1 MKIDRIIKAS
11 ALLLAMTAAV
21 AAAGCQK
28 EESSSKKES
37 APTASSSQAETS
49 SETSK
54 DKSSDAAASSKPEE
68 SSEEASKSNIPEE
81 ESGPIPEI
89 SDPTPDSDG
98 ETVNGIFIYDN
109 KSYEM
114 FYGYKD
120 LAEEYSKAIS
130 TVKKD
135 LGSGI
140 KVYNVLVP
148 THVAIDLPSKFDD
161 MCSDQNEYINDII
174 NAYTEDI
181 TPVSTYNK
189 LKHHCNE
196 YLYFNTDHHWTALG
210 AYYAYQEFARVAG
223 IDAVQLSDL
232 KEGRIEGYQGSL
244 AAISGV
250 ETLKDDYVTYYT
262 SDKDIDTTL
271 YDGDGTNP
279 RDYSLI
285 HSYAEGANAYGVF
298 LGGDTPI
305 LTTKNKQGNGKKIAV
320 IKESYGNAFS
330 PFIAYTYSEA
340 HFIDFRYVSINLK
353 SYLEQNG
360 IDEVIF
366 INNTMAT
373 ATPARCEEMIGLAS
387 GIAYTADN
395 TADEEASE
403 DNTAEN
409 DTEEEDTT
417 DNDTAAPDTYD
428 EGTDGDTDEGAADY
442 TDDNTEGYTGTDD
455 AEGYTGTDDAE
466 GYTGTDDAE
475 GYTGTEDNT
484 GDYEDDNGDNEET
497 NDTNV
502 EE

>member
-417 DNDTAAPDTYD
+417 DNDTAAPYTYD
-428 EGTDGDTDEGAADY
+428 EGTDGDTEEGAADY

-455 AEGYTGTDDAE
+455 TEDYTGTD
-466 GYTGTDDAE
+466 
-475 GYTGTEDNT
+475 DNT
-484 GDYEDDNGDNEET
+484 GDYEGENGDNEET
-497 NDTNV
+497 NDTNG

>member
-232 KEGRIEGYQGSL
+232 KEGKIEGYQGSL

-409 DTEEEDTT
+409 DT
-417 DNDTAAPDTYD
+417 AAPDTYD
-428 EGTDGDTDEGAADY
+428 EGTDGDTEEGAADY

-455 AEGYTGTDDAE
+455 TEDYTGTD
-466 GYTGTDDAE
+466 
-475 GYTGTEDNT
+475 DNT
-484 GDYEDDNGDNEET
+484 GDYEGENGDNEET
-497 NDTNV
+497 NDTNG

>member
-366 INNTMAT
+366 INNTVAT

-417 DNDTAAPDTYD
+417 DNDTAAPYTYD

-455 AEGYTGTDDAE
+455 TEDYTGTD
-466 GYTGTDDAE
+466 
-475 GYTGTEDNT
+475 DNT
-484 GDYEDDNGDNEET
+484 GDYEGENGDNEET
-497 NDTNV
+497 NDTNG